1 MVKRW
6 IAFVVLCLLARGKE
20 KAQTNEGPH
29 MPPPVP
35 VAACEEGAPHAVHA
49 AHAGDAGGDDAP
61 VSMDDSSSPDCR
73 IVCDLGHAPALAG
86 LGLPVAAFALPAARP
101 MGWRPL
107 HGVGPWPP
115 ELPPPARG

>member
-1 MVKRW
+1 MRPRSTMLSEAAKKK
-6 IAFVVLCLLARGKE
+6 AAAASKPATPARG
-20 KAQTNEGPH
+20 
-29 MPPPVP
+29 
-35 VAACEEGAPHAVHA
+35 
-49 AHAGDAGGDDAP
+49 AGE
-61 VSMDDSSSPDCR
+61 VR